1 MCCYDETPDFEIRI
15 KGHTLVK
22 VNEMGVRVDGK
33 DFHADLKDIASVVD
47 VLHEILDSA
56 NEARKPRLVMDEPV
70 LVSSAGEMRCHQKA
84 ANTP

>member
-15 KGHTLVK
+15 KGHVLVK

-33 DFHADLKDIASVVD
+33 DFHGDLKDLAAVVE

-56 NEARKPRLVMDEPV
+56 NEARKPRLVMNEPI
-70 LVSSAGEMRCHQKA
+70 LVAADMPLGFQKV